1 MCFRIAVAIVF
12 VGACLQASTPAGADG
27 SAAPIGGG
35 DRAPVAS
42 AGVLDSLLA
51 STALDLGQLERAVI
65 ARNPSLEAAKAA
77 WSEMAARADAAGTL
91 DAPMLDL
98 MAAPGSF
105 GKSTVDEAYSVGL
118 SQRVPIFGQSGLR
131 GRAARSVARAAE
143 EDYRTTAQALIH
155 ETRRLYFEYYTAARG
170 AEVNRELSDLLGQ
183 FRRVA
188 LQRYAAGTAGQ
199 QDALQA
205 EVEIAMLDHQRVVLE
220 RTRRMVLAQVRALLH
235 DDGDRAVPEPPR
247 ELMEPGA
254 PVDPDSAV
262 AIAMRFRPE
271 LRGRAALRDARY
283 EELRLAKR
291 ARWPEVTLQA
301 RYDRFMDVS
310 EWRTSVGLGFDLP
323 IGWGRI
329 GANVRAAQAGL
340 ERAELERIA
349 ERDRVLAEISAARAR
364 VEETMHEV
372 HVIEASVVPATER
385 ALASVRAGYEA
396 NRSDFLSLLNAERD
410 LARARLGRY
419 RARAEQGMALAD
431 LERAIGAV
439 PAALAGEEQR

>member
-1 MCFRIAVAIVF
+1 MCFRITAATTSVAAWLLVS
-12 VGACLQASTPAGADG
+12 APAGADSPV
-27 SAAPIGGG
+27 SAIGRSDG
-35 DRAPVAS
+35 AAATLAS
-42 AGVLDSLLA
+42 VIDSLSA
-51 STALDLGQLERAVI
+51 STTLDLGQLERAVT

-77 WSEMAARADAAGTL
+77 WREMEARADAAGTL
-91 DAPMLDL
+91 DNPMLDL

-105 GKSTVDEAYSVGL
+105 GKSTVDAAYSIGL
-118 SQRVPIFGQSGLR
+118 SQSLPIFGQRGLAR
-131 GRAARSVARAAE
+131 RAARSVARAAE
-143 EDYRTTAQALIH
+143 EDYRTTSQALIH

-188 LQRYAAGTAGQ
+188 VQRYAAGTAGQ

-205 EVEIAMLDHQRVVLE
+205 EVEIAMLDHQRVALG
-220 RTRRMVLAQVRALLH
+220 RDRRIVVAQIRALLH
-235 DDGDRAVPEPPR
+235 DDGVRAIPEPPR

-254 PVDPDSAV
+254 LVDPDSAV

-271 LRGRAALRDARY
+271 LRGHTALRDARY

-340 ERAELERIA
+340 ERAELERVA

-372 HVIEASVVPATER
+372 HIIEASVVPATER

-410 LARARLGRY
+410 LARARLDRY
-419 RARAEQGMALAD
+419 RARADQGMALAD
-431 LERAIGAV
+431 LERAIGAA
-439 PAALAGEEQR
+439 PTGLDEEEGR